1 MPTQTLDSLLD
12 DLNHPLR
19 TEVEA
24 VRKIILEADP
34 SIEEGIKWNSLSFR
48 TADEWFATFNWRE
61 KSQVQFVLHL
71 GAKVKANAVVANIE
85 DPDDLLD
92 WQAKDRALLTI
103 NPPDIE
109 RCRASV
115 TTLLQEWI
123 KHL

>member
-12 DLNHPLR
+12 DLNHPFR
-19 TEVEA
+19 TEIEA
-24 VRKIILEADP
+24 VRKIILAADP

-48 TADEWFATFNWRE
+48 TVEWFATLNWRE
-61 KSQVQFVLHL
+61 KSQVQIVLHL

-103 NPPDIE
+103 NPRDIE
-109 RCRASV
+109 RTQASI
-115 TTLLQEWI
+115 TALIQEWI